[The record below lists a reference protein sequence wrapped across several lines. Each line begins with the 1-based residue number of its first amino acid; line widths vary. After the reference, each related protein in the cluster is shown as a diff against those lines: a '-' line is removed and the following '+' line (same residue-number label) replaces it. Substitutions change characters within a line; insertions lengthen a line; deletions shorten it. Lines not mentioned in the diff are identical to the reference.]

1 MRNLLPAFFLA
12 CAWFWCIG
20 GFLPVLLDHDFSAV
34 AFWVFFAVNITGAAL
49 FGFVFSGPRRARFL
63 AHFSFLSQLFSV
75 VVVAYHLVF
84 MAWISTLLN
93 SALPIAGFIAAS
105 SAFFTLR
112 RKLIG
117 LSVLIFVATLA
128 LFAIALS
135 YPAPNLPPV
144 PVADGFIHYV
154 VPLALGFVLA
164 PYFDLT
170 FHRAFAASPNPKLS
184 FFIGFMVLF
193 AILLIGILYST
204 PILSAFMTEQGLTHP
219 ALPWLVGLWVM
230 QMGFTTAAHLCE
242 LEQTPW
248 FERKLALPAI
258 IVVGLLCAF
267 HFGIALLA
275 PELRFAF
282 GDLVYR
288 SLLFIIGVVFP
299 VLLIF
304 GGINGRSSIAVAVLT
319 PCYTLGFLVSTD
331 YAAALSIGMAG
342 LAVMMFIWRKSLFQL
357 A

>member
-20 GFLPVLLDHDFSAV
+20 GFLPVLLDHDFSVV
-34 AFWVFFAVNITGAAL
+34 AFWVFFTVNITGAAL
-49 FGFVFSGPRRARFL
+49 FGFVLDSRRRARFL
-63 AHFSFLSQLFSV
+63 ARFSFLSQLFSV
-75 VVVAYHLVF
+75 VVIAYHFVF

-93 SALPIAGFIAAS
+93 SALPITGFIAAG

-117 LSVLIFVATLA
+117 LSVLIFMATLA
-128 LFAIALS
+128 LFVIALS
-135 YPAPNLPPV
+135 YPAPNLEPIP
-144 PVADGFIHYV
+144 ASDGVIHYV
-154 VPLALGFVLA
+154 LPLALGFLLA

-170 FHRAFAASPNPKLS
+170 FHRAFAASPNPKVS

-193 AILLIGILYST
+193 AILLIGMLYST
-204 PILSAFMTEQGLTHP
+204 SILSAFITGQGLAHA

-242 LEQTPW
+242 LEKTPW
-248 FERKLALPAI
+248 FERKFALPAI
-258 IVVGLLCAF
+258 IVVGLLCGF
-267 HFGIALLA
+267 HLGIDLLA
-275 PELRFAF
+275 PELTFAF

-304 GGINGRSSIAVAVLT
+304 GGINARSLIAVAFLT

-331 YAAALSIGMAG
+331 YAPALSLGMAG
-342 LAVMMFIWRKSLFQL
+342 LAIMMITWRKSLFQQ